1 MFERNGLRRGEFS
14 IEKLLWGDSVKS
26 GPNDSSKWSYRVRE
40 VAWSSDSSILS
51 IWVEKD
57 DVDIGLSLMRAE
69 YLPR

>member
-1 MFERNGLRRGEFS
+1 MFERNGLRRGEFG
-14 IEKLLWGDSVKS
+14 IEKLLWGGSVKS

-57 DVDIGLSLMRAE
+57 DVDIGSSLMRVE